1 MKKYYAVKSN
11 TISFIAESWEE
22 AKEKMVGLK
31 EISHKSFT
39 SYEDAKAFLEGNDNK
54 PRFYSEAVAYIDG
67 SYDVKTGAY
76 SFGGVLIYNNT
87 SILVLLYFSIYLFS
101 IYSNNVLL
109 YFSTSI
115 F

>member
-11 TISFIAESWEE
+11 TISFIAESWDE

-67 SYDVKTGAY
+67 SYDVNKMLDQFVKINNLGNFKSQETIYDGMPD
-76 SFGGVLIYNNT
+76 FGM
-87 SILVLLYFSIYLFS
+87 
-101 IYSNNVLL
+101 
-109 YFSTSI
+109 
-115 F
+115 